1 MAIRQTERMISIF
14 CLRKICLTLLR
25 MGAQVDSVDV
35 NDSTPLLLAAKTGT
49 GSIIQL
55 FLEKNAN
62 IDHQDKTGSTALLI
76 ASTRGHVDVVK
87 MLLSKQA
94 SLKPNENGLN
104 CLDVAIDNQQSDVVM
119 TIIKNSR

>member
-1 MAIRQTERMISIF
+1 
-14 CLRKICLTLLR
+14 

-49 GSIIQL
+49 VSIIQL

-87 MLLSKQA
+87 MLLSRQA